1 MKAIHSQIPNTKHKQ
16 PLLHAE
22 GTKSIGEAERM
33 RSRVSENAFSPH
45 TLFSLALKFFKN
57 WITKKSY
64 ETAFNEILQDKG
76 DALIFLF

>member
-57 WITKKSY
+57 
-64 ETAFNEILQDKG
+64 
-76 DALIFLF
+76 